1 MGIVGWLL
9 LGSIPGVLIGGH
21 LSLSV
26 PDRPLRFAL
35 ASVLGL
41 SGLKLLDVPQASLII
56 VVALAAGLGVLL
68 VFLGRHSWIRFQ
80 RTRNGQ
86 VPAESG

>member
-1 MGIVGWLL
+1 
-9 LGSIPGVLIGGH
+9 
-21 LSLSV
+21 
-26 PDRPLRFAL
+26 
-35 ASVLGL
+35 
-41 SGLKLLDVPQASLII
+41 
-56 VVALAAGLGVLL
+56 VLL